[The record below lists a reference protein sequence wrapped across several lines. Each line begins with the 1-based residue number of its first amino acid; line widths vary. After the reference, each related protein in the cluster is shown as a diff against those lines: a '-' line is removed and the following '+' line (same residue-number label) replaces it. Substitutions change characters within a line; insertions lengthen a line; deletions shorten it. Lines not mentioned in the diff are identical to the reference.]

1 MIPLFALQFALPL
14 ILVAWIG
21 VAPPRSLFGFWVQVA
36 ATALALF
43 ALALTGIWIL
53 PPWWAPCAF
62 AGLLLLAIAVGLRR
76 SRPFVS
82 VIPSGLGAWSGT
94 GLYLALGGIAVG
106 QTSAG
111 LAGRKPPPAR
121 MVELAFPL
129 AGATYLI
136 VNGGSEP
143 SVNGHMKTLDAA
155 VPRFRVWRGQS
166 YGIDIVKVERFGL
179 RANGL
184 RPSDPSAYRIY
195 GAEVFAPCAGE
206 IVSATDGLPDMQV
219 PKTDRDNMAGNH
231 VILRCG
237 NVDVLLGHFRPGS
250 LKVAL
255 GASVE
260 VGDDL
265 AAVGNSGNSDE
276 PHLHIH
282 AQQPGTINEPMSGD
296 PLPMRFGGRFLV
308 RNDRVS
314 IAVASDKPS

>member
-14 ILVAWIG
+14 ILIAWIG
-21 VAPPRSLFGFWVQVA
+21 IAPLRSLLGFGVQVV
-36 ATALALF
+36 ATALGLF
-43 ALALTGIWIL
+43 ALALTGVWIL
-53 PPWWAPCAF
+53 PPWWAPYAF

-76 SRPFVS
+76 RRPYVS
-82 VIPSGLGAWSGT
+82 VIPSGLGAWT
-94 GLYLALGGIAVG
+94 ATALYLALGGIAVG
-106 QTSAG
+106 QASMG
-111 LAGRKPPPAR
+111 LAGRNPPPAR

-136 VNGGSEP
+136 VNGGSEL

-166 YGIDIVKVERFGL
+166 YGIDVVKVDRFGL

-184 RPSDPSAYRIY
+184 RPSEPSAYRVY
-195 GAEVFAPCAGE
+195 GAEVFAPCTGE

-219 PKTDRDNMAGNH
+219 PETDRDNMAGNH

-237 NVDVLLGHFRPGS
+237 DANVLLGHFRPGS
-250 LKVAL
+250 LEVVT
-255 GASVE
+255 GARVNI
-260 VGDDL
+260 GDRL

-282 AQQPGTINEPMSGD
+282 AQTPGTVDEPMSGD
-296 PLPMRFGGRFLV
+296 PLPIRFSGRFLV
-308 RNDRVS
+308 RNDHVL
-314 IAVASDKPS
+314 IAEVPDKSP